1 MSIEY
6 ILIGKHHGGSDDWRT
21 PYRLFRNLHREF
33 GFSIDGA
40 ATKHDTLLPRFTD
53 DIHNQSWDGERVF
66 CNPPYSDTKTFL
78 VKASEADLAVFLI
91 PYRPQTIYWLK
102 HIFTNPLCHE
112 IRILHC
118 AVKYLP
124 PAGHNGLVIRSPFA
138 SAIVIF
144 KSESRKHEITQMIC
158 CADTLLPLTII
169 NRGGLRGRPTIYPP
183 ETLDNFIKLYR
194 QGKPIKYIADVLR
207 MPLSTS
213 YRIAQRLG

>member
-1 MSIEY
+1 MSIEH
-6 ILIGKHHGGSDDWRT
+6 ILIGKHHGGSDCWRT
-21 PYRLFRNLHREF
+21 PSLLFRNLHREF
-33 GFSIDGA
+33 SFTMDGA
-40 ATKHDTLLPRFTD
+40 ATEHDTLLPRFTD

-112 IRILHC
+112 IRILHRS
-118 AVKYLP
+118 VRYLP
-124 PAGHNGLVIRSPFA
+124 PTGHNGLTIRSPFA

-144 KSESRKHEITQMIC
+144 KSESRKHEITQMVC

-183 ETLDNFIKLYR
+183 ETLDSFIKLYM
-194 QGKPIKYIADVLR
+194 QGKSIKCIADALR

-213 YRIAQRLG
+213 YRIAQRLS

>member
-1 MSIEY
+1 MSIEH
-6 ILIGKHHGGSDDWRT
+6 ILIGKHHGGSDCWRT
-21 PYRLFRNLHREF
+21 PSLLFKNLHREF
-33 GFSIDGA
+33 GFMIDGA
-40 ATKHDTLLPRFTD
+40 ATEHDALLPRFTD
-53 DIHNQSWDGERVF
+53 DIHNQSWVGEKVF
-66 CNPPYSDTKTFL
+66 CNPPYSDIPSFL
-78 VKASEADLAVFLI
+78 AKASEADLAVFLI
-91 PYRPQTIYWLK
+91 PYRPHTTYWLR
-102 HIFTNPLCHE
+102 HIYSNNHCHE
-112 IRILHC
+112 IRILHR

-183 ETLDNFIKLYR
+183 ETLDSFIKLYR
-194 QGKPIKYIADVLR
+194 QGKPIKCIADALR

-213 YRIAQRLG
+213 YRIAQRLS

>member
-1 MSIEY
+1 MSIEH

-21 PYRLFRNLHREF
+21 PFLLFKNLHREF
-33 GFSIDGA
+33 GFTLDGA

-66 CNPPYSDTKTFL
+66 CNPPYSDIPSFL
-78 VKASEADLAVFLI
+78 LKAPEADLAVFLI
-91 PYRPQTIYWLK
+91 PYRPHTTYWLK
-102 HIFTNPLCHE
+102 RILTNPLCHE
-112 IRILHC
+112 IRILHR

-124 PAGHNGLVIRSPFA
+124 PAGHNGLTIRSPF
-138 SAIVIF
+138 SSGVIIF
-144 KSESRKHEITQMIC
+144 KKEPRKHEITQMVC

-183 ETLDNFIKLYR
+183 ETLDSFIKLYR
-194 QGKPIKYIADVLR
+194 QGKPIKYIADALR